1 MKIEKID
8 FSEKS
13 YYELQN
19 YQAAKVNSTKAI
31 ELDPNDAFGYYLRA
45 WHNYKLG
52 DSSNACRDINKA
64 IELSPEDYNMYTELK
79 SKLVCN

>member
-31 ELDPNDAFGYYLRA
+31 ELDPNNAYSYLLRA

-52 DSSNACRDINKA
+52 DSSNACRDIKKA
-64 IELSPEDYNMYTELK
+64 IELSPDNYNIDDEIY
-79 SKLVCN
+79 KLVCN